1 MNNLYRIIDAN
12 INRASEGLRVL
23 EDLSRFYYGRE
34 KVTKSIKLLRHRVR
48 KTYVSDELL
57 RARDSINDIGL
68 GVSKDCKVDNKENIE
83 DLINAN
89 FKRVQ
94 EALRTVEEV
103 LKVLGNNQE
112 SKSFE
117 EMRFL
122 SYAIE
127 KVYRKRDFFFHSDIY
142 AITGEEFSNGRTT
155 LEVVKELLNAEV
167 KIIQYREKNKDK
179 KTKYEECKE
188 IMDMCQKAN
197 AIFIVND
204 DIDIAA
210 AINAPGV
217 HIGQED
223 MPIEEVKR
231 LVPNAIIGV
240 STHNKEQALK
250 AVKDGADYIGVGPMF
265 KTTSKENVEKSE
277 GLDYL
282 KWVSE
287 NIPIDYV
294 AIGGIKEHNIREI
307 KKAGGRTF
315 AMISEVVGVEDIYEK
330 VKSIRRTLI

>member
-1 MNNLYRIIDAN
+1 MNLYRILDAN

-23 EDLSRFYYGRE
+23 EDLSRFYFGRE

-57 RARDSINDIGL
+57 KARDSINDIGL
-68 GVSKDCKVDNKENIE
+68 GVSKECNVDNKENID

-94 EALRTVEEV
+94 EALRTIEEV
-103 LKVLGNNQE
+103 LKVMGNNKE
-112 SKSFE
+112 SKAFE

-127 KVYRKRDFFFHSDIY
+127 KIYRKRDFFFHNDIY

-155 LEVVKELLNAEV
+155 LDVVRELLKAEV
-167 KIIQYREKNKDK
+167 KIIQYREKKKDK
-179 KTKYEECKE
+179 KTKYEECKA

-223 MPIEEVKR
+223 MPIEEVRK

-250 AVKDGADYIGVGPMF
+250 AVKDGADYIGVGPIF
-265 KTTSKENVEKSE
+265 NTTSKEDVEESE
-277 GLDYL
+277 GLNYL

-287 NIPIDYV
+287 NIPVDYV
-294 AIGGIKEHNIREI
+294 AIGGIKEHNIREV
-307 KKAGGRTF
+307 KNAGARTF
-315 AMISEVVGVEDIYEK
+315 AMISEVVGVENINEK

>member
-1 MNNLYRIIDAN
+1 MNLYRILDAN

-68 GVSKDCKVDNKENIE
+68 GVSRECNVDTKDNID

-142 AITGEEFSNGRTT
+142 AITGEEFSSGRNTV
-155 LEVVKELLNAEV
+155 EVAKELLDAEV
-167 KIIQYREKNKDK
+167 KIIQYREKK
-179 KTKYEECKE
+179 KEKKVKYEECKAIKE
-188 IMDMCQKAN
+188 MCEKAN

-210 AINAPGV
+210 SINAHGV

-223 MPIEEVKR
+223 MPIEEVKK
-231 LVPNAIIGV
+231 LVPNSIIGV
-240 STHNKEQALK
+240 STHNRDQALK
-250 AVKDGADYIGVGPMF
+250 AVKDGADYIGVGPIYAT
-265 KTTSKENVEKSE
+265 KSKVNVEKSE

-294 AIGGIKEHNIREI
+294 AIGGIKEHNIREV
-307 KKAGGRTF
+307 KMSGGKTF
-315 AMISEVVGVEDIYEK
+315 AMISEIVGAEDINEK
-330 VKSIRRTLI
+330 IKSIRRTLI